1 LTSKLWPHEHLG
13 MAARLLR
20 EVRLRPEHRPT
31 GKTRHSI
38 NGAAFPPTTT
48 LRIVQY
54 DGDPGY
60 LLLHFD
66 KDGREGADTW
76 HATLD
81 DAMAQA
87 NWEFQVNPED
97 WRSIEN

>member
-1 LTSKLWPHEHLG
+1 
-13 MAARLLR
+13 MATRLLR

-38 NGAAFPPTTT
+38 HGADFPPTTT

-60 LLLHFD
+60 FLLHID
-66 KDGREGADTW
+66 KDGGEGADTW
-76 HATLD
+76 HQTLD
-81 DAMAQA
+81 EAMQQA
-87 NWEFQVNPED
+87 NREFQVKRED
-97 WRSIEN
+97 WRSIED